1 MNETDEIQKKKSNNA
16 ELLNIEKKLLIWTL
30 RKIGKQIKKSLINL
44 ARFHYNTNFIN

>member
-30 RKIGKQIKKSLINL
+30 RKIGKTNQKVINQSSEISL
-44 ARFHYNTNFIN
+44 